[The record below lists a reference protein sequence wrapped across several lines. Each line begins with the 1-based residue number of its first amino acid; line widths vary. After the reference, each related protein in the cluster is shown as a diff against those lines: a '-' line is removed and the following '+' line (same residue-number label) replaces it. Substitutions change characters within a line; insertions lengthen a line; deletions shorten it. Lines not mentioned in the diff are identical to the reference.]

1 MPFSQGPPAHRWR
14 FPLFGGQCPYG
25 ARHIL
30 QPPCFVPSAHRDLP
44 QMAMRC
50 FCSPRPEEAGKL
62 RDVFPPKSE
71 MISKSSDVSEIFS
84 DIFQKIS
91 HVFGKNSD
99 VFWKNSD
106 VFFERSAENSLRSL
120 VSRKFS
126 ASSSVKHGG
135 LLVCFL
141 GNR

>member
-1 MPFSQGPPAHRWR
+1 MVHATSFSLLASCLQRIVIFPRWR
-14 FPLFGGQCPYG
+14 C
-25 ARHIL
+25 AV
-30 QPPCFVPSAHRDLP
+30 FVVLDQKKPGNL
-44 QMAMRC
+44 
-50 FCSPRPEEAGKL
+50 G
-62 RDVFPPKSE
+62 DVFPPKSE
-71 MISKSSDVSEIFS
+71 MISKSSDVSEIIS

-91 HVFGKNSD
+91 HVFWKKSN